1 MPRQPIGT
9 TFVVAMSVLGLIAVI
24 QIFAVIVRYGEAASK
39 LIKESAI
46 ANSPTNANALPEPS
60 ATPFRP
66 SGPAASTANG
76 QQIEQLLNEAGRLF
90 RLGDFEASLKVTQQ
104 LETLAPGD
112 PKMLM
117 VKAALMEKLDQP
129 AEAVVLYEEVLR
141 TPGLPPD
148 SRAAVKKQIDLLSE
162 SLGSAPSLG
171 SKGGLS
177 TRELPE
183 DSGERLTDPNGI
195 RPGATLGIIDIR
207 AKEVKRGKKT
217 LGVSVKS
224 MPKAEIAGDKVK
236 ILAYFYEETEDGDKV
251 LTDSRIDSQWMS
263 PPIDW
268 ADNEPEI
275 LDLEYTLPEFAGAEA
290 GRKYLGYVVG
300 LYYNGELQDYR
311 ADPPSLGRLF
321 PLPLDDPQ

>member
-24 QIFAVIVRYGEAASK
+24 QILAVFVRYGDAAAK
-39 LIKESAI
+39 LVKERALADAS
-46 ANSPTNANALPEPS
+46 TNADQLPEPS

-66 SGPAASTANG
+66 AGPAAPAANG
-76 QQIEQLLNEAGRLF
+76 QQIQQLLAEADRLY
-90 RLGDFEASLKVTQQ
+90 RLGDFEASLKPLQQ
-104 LETLAPGD
+104 LESLAPGD
-112 PKMLM
+112 PKVLWA
-117 VKAALMEKLDQP
+117 KAAVLEKLHQP
-129 AEAVVLYEEVLR
+129 AEAVLLYEEVLR
-141 TPGLPPD
+141 TPGLPAA
-148 SRAAVKKQIDLLSE
+148 SRVEVKKKIDELSE
-162 SLGSAPSLG
+162 SLGSVPG
-171 SKGGLS
+171 TSKGGLS

-183 DSGERLTDPNGI
+183 DAGERLTDPNGI

-207 AKEVKRGKKT
+207 SKEVKRGKKT

-224 MPKAEIAGDKVK
+224 MPNVEIAGDKVK
-236 ILAYFYEETEDGDKV
+236 ILAYFYEKTEDGEEV

-275 LDLEYTLPEFAGAEA
+275 LDLEYTMPEFAGAEA

-300 LYYNGELQDYR
+300 LYYNGELQDFR
-311 ADPPSLGRLF
+311 ADPPYLHRHF
-321 PLPLDDPQ
+321 PLPFDDPQ